1 MLIVM
6 YKFLVDYLGS
16 HPPTGQ
22 TMSDRVTESSVIP
35 PRENSLDLLPVR
47 HYDCYAHNL
56 TSVASKISALILS
69 AFRYSFATSLATSL
83 NLSIFSDPDYYDYQ
97 LVRLNESLVTW
108 AGLFK
113 ARLS

>member
-6 YKFLVDYLGS
+6 YKFLGS
-16 HPPTGQ
+16 HHPTGQ
-22 TMSDRVTESSVIP
+22 TMSD
-35 PRENSLDLLPVR
+35 RENSLDLLPVR
-47 HYDCYAHNL
+47 HYGCYEHNL
-56 TSVASKISALILS
+56 TLVASKISALILS
-69 AFRYSFATSLATSL
+69 AFRYSFATSLVTSL

-97 LVRLNESLVTW
+97 LVRCNESLVTW